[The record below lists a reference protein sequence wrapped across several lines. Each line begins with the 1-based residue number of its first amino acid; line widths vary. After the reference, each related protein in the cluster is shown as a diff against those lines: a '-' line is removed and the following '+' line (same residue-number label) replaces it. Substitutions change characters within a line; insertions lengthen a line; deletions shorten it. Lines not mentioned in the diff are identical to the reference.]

1 MVEDATAVAV
11 VEALAGAWT
20 VHNLYPDPEAQP
32 AFHRIAESLRN
43 AAGIEAIWLDVGPGF
58 FLLDDREV
66 EAQGEAAGRFAQR
79 CFIHNI
85 ATIGLVDP
93 PTDRDVAKFMGTLAM
108 DRDEAVAEGGIHAM
122 LLKDG
127 VSSIAVVSRPP
138 LTVAE
143 TEEQPE
149 RDASVVEV
157 LHFVEDPKGLAE
169 GIIEEAG
176 GDPAR
181 VAELFHERFRA
192 VYGAVDPGDIDARE
206 EVVRVFVDAFF
217 EFEDEY
223 RVPSLELF
231 LGAHD
236 DELDRLFLDQFAGH
250 ELARIAPRLDSRGF
264 ALLLDYARIAT
275 DQTDHRPEELIRL
288 LDAEDAG
295 ATGAVQ
301 AVAARVQERLEV
313 AGAGEK
319 AAPYPELTAQ
329 IPDPRRFFYTTLDT
343 FRSLLAVEDRNDRF
357 RRLMRLLTGKV
368 ASNIRQRRF
377 RRAELW
383 MHSVTDRPT
392 FPTERAGEVAEAL
405 RSAASLDVMA
415 VLLDEATASDGSPAA
430 RRLLEGLAVYNPGGV
445 IGMLAGEQDRLRRR
459 VLVEV
464 AGDVARQD
472 PAPFLSALDDE
483 RWFVTRNL
491 AAVLRSSGRPEAV
504 EALRRL
510 VDHGDHRVRVEALR
524 GLASLAPKGAVDAL
538 GAALQDEHGTV
549 RRTAIGL
556 LAVNESPAA
565 EQHLIDALGSS
576 MRTEEHEEVVRHL
589 ADRGGEDARR
599 ALEELAGK
607 RFVLSA
613 RKRALRTVARQALGG
628 MT

>member
-1 MVEDATAVAV
+1 MVEDATAVAA

-43 AAGIEAIWLDVGPGF
+43 AAGIEPIWLDVGPGF
-58 FLLDDREV
+58 FLLDDREL
-66 EAQGEAAGRFAQR
+66 EARGEAAGRFAQR

-85 ATIGLVDP
+85 AAIGVVDP
-93 PTDRDVAKFMGTLAM
+93 PSNRDLARFMETLAM
-108 DRDEAVAEGGIHAM
+108 DRDDAVAEGGIHAL
-122 LLKDG
+122 LLKEG

-138 LTVAE
+138 LVVAE
-143 TEEQPE
+143 TEEKPE
-149 RDASVVEV
+149 RSDSVMQV
-157 LHFVEDPKGLAE
+157 LHFVDDPKGLAE

-176 GDPAR
+176 GDPTRAG
-181 VAELFHERFRA
+181 ELFHSRFREIFAA
-192 VYGAVDPGDIDARE
+192 VGDGDIDARE

-217 EFEDEY
+217 EMDDEF
-223 RVPSLELF
+223 RIPALELF
-231 LGAHD
+231 LGGHD
-236 DELDRLFLDQFAGH
+236 DDVDRLFLDQFAGH
-250 ELARIAPRLDSRGF
+250 ELARIAPRLDSKGF

-275 DQTDHRPEELIRL
+275 DQTDQRPEELIRL
-288 LDAEDAG
+288 LDANDGG

-313 AGAGEK
+313 AGVGDK
-319 AAPYPELTAQ
+319 AAAHPELAAQ

-343 FRSLLAVEDRNDRF
+343 FRALLAVEDRNDRF

-383 MHSVTDRPT
+383 MHSVIDHPT
-392 FPTERAGEVAEAL
+392 YPVERGGEVAEAL
-405 RSAASLDVMA
+405 RSAASLDVLT
-415 VLLDEATASDGSPAA
+415 VLLEGATESEGSPAA
-430 RRLLEGLAVYNPGGV
+430 RRLLESLATYHPEGI
-445 IGMLAGEQDRLRRR
+445 IGMLAAEQDRLRRR

-464 AGDVARQD
+464 AGDAARED
-472 PAPFLSALDDE
+472 PAPFLAALDDE
-483 RWFVTRNL
+483 RWFVVRNL
-491 AAVLRSSGRPEAV
+491 AAVLRSSGRPEAA

-524 GLASLAPKGAVDAL
+524 GLASLTSHGAVDVV
-538 GAALQDEHGTV
+538 GAALQDDHGTV

-556 LAVNESPAA
+556 LAVNESPDA
-565 EQHLIDALGSS
+565 ERYLLDALHSS
-576 MRTEEHEEVVRHL
+576 MRPEEHEEIVRHL
-589 ADRGGEDARR
+589 ADRDSEAART
-599 ALEELAGK
+599 ALAELAGK

-613 RKRALRTVARQALGG
+613 RRRALRTVARQVLGG